1 MATITNGICT
11 NNKEIDIQSG
21 TTGRISIGT
30 LSGGTAQIIQIGAVS
45 FLTLTQNA
53 NAVLNA
59 AKFLNLDANTL
70 SSGGGI
76 NIGTLVNP
84 SAINIGTVAASIGIT
99 IGNTTGGSNLN
110 LRSGTGAINI
120 GTSIA
125 KTITIGNVTGITTV
139 NIQAGSGAVNIT
151 SPTATILSSSIV
163 TAPTDSNTAT
173 TAFGTSLTAG
183 TALQNTTG
191 YNLLVNISV
200 NVTAAT
206 TATIVMG
213 VGPTST
219 PTTNTVVASFSTAV
233 LELVSFSAIVPNSYY
248 LLVDTSGT
256 ITVASITTQV
266 CPM

>member
-30 LSGGTAQIIQIGAVS
+30 LSGGTAQIIQIGAIS

-76 NIGTLVNP
+76 NIGTLV
-84 SAINIGTVAASIGIT
+84 ASIGIT

-125 KTITIGNVTGITTV
+125 KTITIGNVTGITT
-139 NIQAGSGAVNIT
+139 
-151 SPTATILSSSIV
+151 
-163 TAPTDSNTAT
+163 
-173 TAFGTSLTAG
+173 
-183 TALQNTTG
+183 
-191 YNLLVNISV
+191 
-200 NVTAAT
+200 
-206 TATIVMG
+206 
-213 VGPTST
+213 
-219 PTTNTVVASFSTAV
+219 
-233 LELVSFSAIVPNSYY
+233 
-248 LLVDTSGT
+248 
-256 ITVASITTQV
+256 
-266 CPM
+266 